1 MKLFFRKRKNN
12 VPTEVMEDVNINVN
26 NVYVVTT
33 KIISSIDDGSY
44 NGPMSTTF
52 FFFLAKLN
60 EDDGEYYELF
70 TETKLEKKSEERSFS
85 KKLDTPY
92 VEKAEPLTE
101 YLRNPEEVLIA
112 KKELFMFITQM
123 NVQSKLEAIS
133 KKGKASQK

>member
-1 MKLFFRKRKNN
+1 MNLFFRKRKNR
-12 VPTEVMEDVNINVN
+12 VTPEVKEDVNINVN

-33 KIISSIDDGSY
+33 KIISSFDDGSY
-44 NGPMSTTF
+44 NGPMSTT